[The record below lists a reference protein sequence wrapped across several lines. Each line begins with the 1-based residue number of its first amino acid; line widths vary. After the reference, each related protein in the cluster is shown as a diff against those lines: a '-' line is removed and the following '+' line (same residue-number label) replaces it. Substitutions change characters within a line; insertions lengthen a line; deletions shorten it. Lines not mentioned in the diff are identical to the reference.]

1 MWTTQSAETAMQ
13 PHQRNGSAHV
23 PAGTLQALSFE
34 PYLVLCCHG
43 HSGGWI
49 EELSGLEHGVHDDS
63 KLSCNSHSRSFE
75 ADPLPELKA
84 PSSQGTLFGTAREN
98 DRRCFVE
105 KSTQMAIAASGYM
118 AVVIDFAGL
127 VAACGKADPGAHGS
141 RLLKVSRLFNGG
153 SERGC
158 SNCSHARDGHEDA
171 AGLALSGIRDQ
182 LAPEVRGASA
192 QTFPSIEKR

>member
-1 MWTTQSAETAMQ
+1 MQ

-49 EELSGLEHGVHDDS
+49 EQLSGLEGSVHDDS

-118 AVVIDFAGL
+118 AVVVDFAGL

-141 RLLKVSRLFNGG
+141 RLLIISRLFNGG
-153 SERGC
+153 SEGGC
-158 SNCSHARDGHEDA
+158 SNCSHAQDGHEDA